1 MPRPPRRPEHPAS
14 VVKDFHGPG
23 QPAAAAGWMKPLLR
37 SAAGSGRYVSA
48 LVYFGP
54 GAVAALDGQRQKA

>member
-1 MPRPPRRPEHPAS
+1 MALAI
-14 VVKDFHGPG
+14 